1 MNHYMVTIER
11 SPDYPVDG
19 AMGNMFTFGMYAE
32 SVHEAVLIAEG
43 MMMERAG
50 EDMLHGKVVTVEKR

>member
-11 SPDYPVDG
+11 FPDYPVDG
-19 AMGNMFTFGMYAE
+19 AAGNMFTFGMYAE

>member
-19 AMGNMFTFGMYAE
+19 ARGNMFTFGMYAD